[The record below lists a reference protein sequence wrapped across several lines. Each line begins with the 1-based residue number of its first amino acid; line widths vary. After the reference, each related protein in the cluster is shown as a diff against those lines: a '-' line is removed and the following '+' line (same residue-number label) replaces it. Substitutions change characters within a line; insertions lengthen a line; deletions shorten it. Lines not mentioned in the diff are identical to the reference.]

1 MSHNSGL
8 FVGLPAKSLL
18 ANHGRLGLIKNLL
31 MMKIQAHGDFLTFSQ
46 RGEGAAP
53 QERPVQ
59 PGRRRHA
66 AFEASSG
73 RLSITLSTTPH
84 STAISPVRK

>member
-1 MSHNSGL
+1 M
-8 FVGLPAKSLL
+8 PAKSLL
-18 ANHGRLGLIKNLL
+18 ANHGRLGIIKNLL

-53 QERPVQ
+53 RGRPDQ
-59 PGRRRHA
+59 AGGKDHA
-66 AFEASSG
+66 ALEASSG

-84 STAISPVRK
+84 STAISLVRK